1 MVSTLLSYQAI
12 TRDIDKSM
20 ARVVSD
26 RMTQREKAYYLA
38 EIGKIDTI
46 DDFMSNRRVLNFA
59 MRAFGLED
67 MLNSKALI
75 RKVLEGGIDD
85 QRSLANSLADPRF
98 REFAEA
104 FNFKRYGDTTT
115 SFGRTQQGTVDR
127 YMRQALETSAGRS
140 NEGVRLALYFERKAD
155 TISSVY
161 SLLADA
167 AIYKVVETALDLPSS
182 LPSAGI
188 EKQAALISQRLE
200 IADLKDTKKLAKFL
214 SRFATMYDIA
224 NGSSTGSASG
234 IVGLQP
240 LTTGGIGISSDT
252 LASIQ
257 ALRLTRGR

>member
-1 MVSTLLSYQAI
+1 MGSTLLSFQAI

-20 ARVVSD
+20 ARVASD
-26 RMTQREKAYYLA
+26 RMTQREKTYYLA
-38 EIGKIDTI
+38 EIGKIDSI
-46 DDFMSNRRVLNFA
+46 DDFMSNRRVLSFA

-85 QRSLANSLADPRF
+85 RRSLANTLADPRF

-104 FNFKRYGDTTT
+104 FNFKRYGVTTT

-127 YMRQALETSAGRS
+127 FMRQALETNAGRS
-140 NEGVRLALYFERKAD
+140 NEGVRLALYFERKAP
-155 TISSVY
+155 TINSIY
-161 SLLADA
+161 SLLADR
-167 AIYKVVETALDLPSS
+167 AIYKVVETALDLPAS

-188 EKQAALISQRLE
+188 EKQAALISQRLDL
-200 IADLKDTKKLAKFL
+200 ADLTDPKKLAKFL
-214 SRFATMYDIA
+214 SRFATLWDIA
-224 NGSSTGSASG
+224 NGSGGSSASG
-234 IVGLQP
+234 IVGIQP

-257 ALRLTRGR
+257 SLRLNRGR